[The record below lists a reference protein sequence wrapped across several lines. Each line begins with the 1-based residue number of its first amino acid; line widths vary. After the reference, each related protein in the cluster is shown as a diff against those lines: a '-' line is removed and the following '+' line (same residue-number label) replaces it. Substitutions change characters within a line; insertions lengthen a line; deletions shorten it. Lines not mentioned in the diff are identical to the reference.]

1 MIFGKASSKVGDT
14 FSLLDPKI
22 CCILKNEFMN
32 LPHFLHDDF
41 FAWLISFLT
50 IFDFWILRSTAVVL
64 VAFCNKAN
72 GPKSW
77 NTPCKVNIYKLGV
90 GPRLVPYSI
99 YQSSAS
105 LFKNTELDHLVA
117 RLETCRITNCWSWS
131 SDIWYCFKTSS
142 TSIPCSNYSPSSTNN
157 YSIFS
162 FVINTPGWS
171 I

>member
-1 MIFGKASSKVGDT
+1 MNLWIYLIFCMMIF
-14 FSLLDPKI
+14 LLDWYPFSVSLTSEYWGLLQLYLLHFVI
-22 CCILKNEFMN
+22 RLMVPN
-32 LPHFLHDDF
+32 LETHHVKLIFINLEWVHDLSRVQF
-41 FAWLISFLT
+41 TNPLL
-50 IFDFWILRSTAVVL
+50 LCL
-64 VAFCNKAN
+64 
-72 GPKSW
+72 
-77 NTPCKVNIYKLGV
+77 
-90 GPRLVPYSI
+90 
-99 YQSSAS
+99 
-105 LFKNTELDHLVA
+105 KNTELDHLVA